1 MYVDSSTVRSP
12 SGKSYTRQL
21 LRESYRENGKVRHR
35 TIANLSSCSSEE
47 IEAIRLA
54 LRHKD
59 NLKELTTLKDDL
71 SLQQGL
77 SVGAVWTV
85 FEVARQLGIVDAL
98 GSHRQ
103 GKLALWQVIAR
114 VIEQGSRLSAVRL
127 AGSHAA
133 CDILDLGKFDE
144 DDCYENLDWL
154 CEHQAEIEGR
164 LFHREEGEQG
174 LFLYDV
180 TSSYL
185 EGMHNEL
192 GAFGY
197 NRDRKRGKR
206 QIVIGLLCNGSG
218 VPLSVEVF
226 RGNTTDGAT
235 FGSQVRKVAERFGG
249 GEITFVGDRGMIKSG
264 QIKDLA
270 GRDFHYITAI
280 TKPQIET
287 LLRSGVLQMELFDE
301 KVAEVKTDDG
311 IRYVFR
317 RNPVRAEE
325 LGVSRRDKK
334 RVVMKEVEERNRYL
348 AEHARANVE
357 VALRKVSEKIKRL
370 KLSGWLHAEATGREM
385 ILREDAQA
393 LAEES
398 KLDGCYV
405 LKTDLTL
412 ELASTQIVHDR
423 YKDLALVE
431 WAFRSSK
438 TVHLET
444 RPIYV
449 RLESRTRGHVLVVM
463 LAYRIIS
470 ELARRWQDLD
480 LTVEE
485 GIGQLKSLCATI
497 VCVNDEVRY
506 NRIPKPRE
514 SVQQLLSA
522 ATVRLPDVIPHKGV
536 TVTTKK
542 KLPSSRKKR

>member
-226 RGNTTDGAT
+226 
-235 FGSQVRKVAERFGG
+235 
-249 GEITFVGDRGMIKSG
+249 G